1 MAGTSELNEEK
12 KARGKSKRGRGDAP
26 SAPALTRDA
35 RDDREEV
42 EEASVSE
49 YIYEFFKAI

>member
-26 SAPALTRDA
+26 SAPALDHD